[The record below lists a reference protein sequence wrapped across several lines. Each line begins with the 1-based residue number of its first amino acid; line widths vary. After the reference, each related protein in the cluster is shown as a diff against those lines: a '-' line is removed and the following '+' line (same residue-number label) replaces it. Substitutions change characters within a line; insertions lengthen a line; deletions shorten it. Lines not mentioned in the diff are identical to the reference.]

1 MSSPIFFDHQAGS
14 PLPAPVW
21 AAMEPFLNDS
31 ANPASLHRGGVRARQ
46 ALAEARE
53 RVARL
58 IGATPGEI
66 VFTSGG
72 TESVNLALFGHARA
86 NRRSGKRGT
95 HLVVAATEHAAVL
108 RSAERLTEEGF
119 TFSTVPVDGMGRI
132 TLEAVAAVVRPETSL
147 VAIHWANH
155 EVGTIAPVAEL
166 AAWCRQREIAFFSDA
181 SAAAGTVAIDL
192 ATVPVSLLALSPH
205 RFGGPKGAGVLYVR
219 RGMALEPLLYGGG
232 QEEGRRAGTENLAAI
247 VGAGVAAELLATERG
262 ERVERMGRV
271 QRLLWQRIGEQVEAV
286 SLHGPELGPG
296 LERTVDNLN
305 FSAAGIEGEAQ
316 ALLCDLRGL
325 MVSSGAACV
334 SRDLRI
340 SQVLRAMGVSP
351 DLALSNLV
359 ATLGPENTE
368 EEAER
373 AAGIYAGVVRK
384 LRAVTPGAR

>member
-1 MSSPIFFDHQAGS
+1 MSSPIFFDHQAGT
-14 PLPAPVW
+14 PLPAAVR

-46 ALAEARE
+46 ALAEARG

-58 IGATPGEI
+58 IGAAMEEI

-86 NRRSGKRGT
+86 NRRRGT

-108 RSAERLTEEGF
+108 RSVEKLAEEGF
-119 TFSTVPVDGMGRI
+119 TFSTVPVDGAGRI
-132 TLEAVAAVVRPETSL
+132 TLEAVAAAVRPETSL
-147 VAIHWANH
+147 VAVHWANH

-166 AAWCRQREIAFFSDA
+166 AAWCREREITFFSDA
-181 SAAAGTVAIDL
+181 SAAAGTVPIDL
-192 ATVPVSLLALSPH
+192 AAVAAGVSLLALSPH

-219 RGMALEPLLYGGG
+219 RGTALEPILFGGG

-247 VGAGVAAELLATERG
+247 VGAGLAAELLGAERE
-262 ERVERMGRV
+262 ERVERIGRV
-271 QRLLWQRIGEQVEAV
+271 QRLLWRRIGERVEGV
-286 SLHGPELGPG
+286 SLHGAEPGP
-296 LERTVDNLN
+296 ERTVDNLN

-325 MVSSGAACV
+325 LVSSGAACV

-340 SQVLRAMGVSP
+340 SHVLRAMGVSP

-373 AAGIYAGVVRK
+373 AAGIYAKVVEK
-384 LRAVTPGAR
+384 LRAVAPRRT